1 MNEDYV
7 IAQNAETGCLCTAFR
22 GRFWLWAKGKRCW
35 VLSPTV
41 EREYMDA
48 QEDGLPQSKQDWLAS
63 SNDWLLMDDYEVPD
77 AVVKALRT
85 LPNKEETPCK
95 VNTTAPNADAAVTM
109 AVPAATLAE
118 ETSTTQADAN
128 SCPPGPCSPADASGA
143 MSNPSGAAAA
153 CSAAEFDYSG
163 LDAQTVTDLHLAE
176 QMYTSG
182 RKLAEMGLRRMA
194 DGVAIAHDALCGA
207 CDNLSQAHN
216 NQYSKDTFAAWCAS
230 VGLHR
235 KAAERLLQ
243 VSKLM
248 DSSSPR
254 EQEILQELSPSLLYA
269 AAKPSAPAEAVAA
282 VKAGDITTHK
292 EYQEVVSR
300 LKSETA
306 RADAAERYARSEKD
320 RRSAAEARLDAALA
334 DLDAERKRADEAEA
348 RPIEVAVQQPGEAD
362 LAKYYAEGERRARE
376 KLAAQIDSADRA
388 AAKYKTDNAK
398 LRSQLSGKADHLAA
412 VEKELSKLKAQLAG
426 YRSSEPVAL
435 VRCCEC
441 AYESRCCG
449 LGMLDMPDDELEK
462 LQLALT
468 ACAAGKRKN

>member
-1 MNEDYV
+1 MNGDYV
-7 IAQNAETGCLCTAFR
+7 ISQLAETGSLYAAFR
-22 GRFWLWAKGKRCW
+22 DRFWLWDKEKRSW
-35 VLSPTV
+35 VLSPWAESQYTAD
-41 EREYMDA
+41 REK
-48 QEDGLPQSKQDWLAS
+48 GLAQSKQDWLANGS
-63 SNDWLLMDDYEVPD
+63 RWLFLDDYEVPD
-77 AVVKALRT
+77 AALQALKKT
-85 LPNKEETPCK
+85 NPIQA
-95 VNTTAPNADAAVTM
+95 APASHADAG
-109 AVPAATLAE
+109 AATQ
-118 ETSTTQADAN
+118 S
-128 SCPPGPCSPADASGA
+128 PC
-143 MSNPSGAAAA
+143 AAALA
-153 CSAAEFDYSG
+153 SSAAEPAAFDYTG
-163 LDAQTVTDLHLAE
+163 LDDQTVADLHLAE
-176 QMYTSG
+176 REFNAG
-182 RKLAEMGLRRMA
+182 KKLAEIGLRRMA
-194 DGVAIAHDALCGA
+194 DGVSIAHDALCVTMATKCRNGHGEFI
-207 CDNLSQAHN
+207 S
-216 NQYSKDTFAAWCAS
+216 SEKTFTAWCAS

-269 AAKPSAPAEAVAA
+269 AAKPSAPAQAVAA

-292 EYQEVVSR
+292 AYQEVVAR

-306 RADAAERYARSEKD
+306 RADAAEQDAHSEKD

-348 RPIEVAVQQPGEAD
+348 RPIEVAVQQPGEAE

-398 LRSQLSGKADHLAA
+398 LRSQLSGKSDHLAA
-412 VEKELSKLKAQLAG
+412 VEKELAKLKAQLAG
-426 YRSSEPVAL
+426 YRSSEPVTL

>member
-48 QEDGLPQSKQDWLAS
+48 QEDGLPQSKQDWLANS
-63 SNDWLLMDDYEVPD
+63 TDWLLMDDYEVPD
-77 AVVKALRT
+77 AALQALKKANPT
-85 LPNKEETPCK
+85 QA
-95 VNTTAPNADAAVTM
+95 VTAPVAAE
-109 AVPAATLAE
+109 PAA
-118 ETSTTQADAN
+118 
-128 SCPPGPCSPADASGA
+128 
-143 MSNPSGAAAA
+143 
-153 CSAAEFDYSG
+153 FDYTG
-163 LDAQTVTDLHLAE
+163 LDDQTVADLHLAE
-176 QMYTSG
+176 REFSAG
-182 RKLAEMGLRRMA
+182 KKLAEMGLRRMA

-207 CDNLSQAHN
+207 CDKLSQAHN

-248 DSSSPR
+248 DNSSPR
-254 EQEILQELSPSLLYA
+254 EQKILQELAPSLLYA

-292 EYQEVVSR
+292 EYQEMVAR

-306 RADAAERYARSEKD
+306 RADAAERDARSEKD
-320 RRSAAEARLDAALA
+320 RRSAAEARLDATLA
-334 DLDAERKRADEAEA
+334 DLDAERRRADEAEA

-412 VEKELSKLKAQLAG
+412 VEKELAKLKAQLAG

-435 VRCCEC
+435 VRCCDC
-441 AYESRCCG
+441 VYESRCCG
-449 LGMLDMPDDELEK
+449 LGMLDMPEDELEK

>member
-48 QEDGLPQSKQDWLAS
+48 QEDGLPQSKQDWLAN

-77 AVVKALRT
+77 AVVKALHT

-292 EYQEVVSR
+292 EYQEMVAR

-306 RADAAERYARSEKD
+306 RADAAERDARSEKD
-320 RRSAAEARLDAALA
+320 RRSAAEARLDTTLA
-334 DLDAERKRADEAEA
+334 DLDAERRRAEEAEA

-398 LRSQLSGKADHLAA
+398 LRSQLSGKSDHLAA
-412 VEKELSKLKAQLAG
+412 VEKELAKLKAQLAG
-426 YRSSEPVAL
+426 YRSSEPVTL

>member
-1 MNEDYV
+1 MNGDYV
-7 IAQNAETGCLCTAFR
+7 IAQNAETGCLCAAFR

-35 VLSPTV
+35 VLSPAV
-41 EREYMDA
+41 ESEYMDA
-48 QEDGLPQSKQDWLAS
+48 QEDGRPQSKQDWLAN

-77 AVVKALRT
+77 AALQALKKAN
-85 LPNKEETPCK
+85 PIQA
-95 VNTTAPNADAAVTM
+95 APA
-109 AVPAATLAE
+109 
-118 ETSTTQADAN
+118 
-128 SCPPGPCSPADASGA
+128 SPADA
-143 MSNPSGAAAA
+143 GAAIQSPCAA
-153 CSAAEFDYSG
+153 APASSAAEPAAFDYTG
-163 LDAQTVTDLHLAE
+163 LDDQTVADLHLAE
-176 QMYTSG
+176 REFNAG
-182 RKLAEMGLRRMA
+182 KKLAEIGLRRMA

-207 CDNLSQAHN
+207 CDKLSQAHN

-292 EYQEVVSR
+292 EYQEVVAR

-306 RADAAERYARSEKD
+306 RADAAEQDARSEKD
-320 RRSAAEARLDAALA
+320 RRSAAEARLDATLA
-334 DLDAERKRADEAEA
+334 DLDAERRRADEAEA
-348 RPIEVAVQQPGEAD
+348 RPIEVAVQQPGEAE

-398 LRSQLSGKADHLAA
+398 LRSQLSGKSDHLAA
-412 VEKELSKLKAQLAG
+412 VEKELAKLKAQLAG

-435 VRCCEC
+435 VRCCDC
-441 AYESRCCG
+441 VYESRCCG
-449 LGMLDMPDDELEK
+449 LGMLDMPEDELEK

>member
-1 MNEDYV
+1 MKEDYV

-48 QEDGLPQSKQDWLAS
+48 QEDGLPQSKQDWLANS
-63 SNDWLLMDDYEVPD
+63 TDWLLMDDYEVPD
-77 AVVKALRT
+77 AALQALKKANPT
-85 LPNKEETPCK
+85 QA
-95 VNTTAPNADAAVTM
+95 VTAPVAAE
-109 AVPAATLAE
+109 PAA
-118 ETSTTQADAN
+118 
-128 SCPPGPCSPADASGA
+128 
-143 MSNPSGAAAA
+143 
-153 CSAAEFDYSG
+153 FDYTG
-163 LDAQTVTDLHLAE
+163 LDDQTVADLHLAE
-176 QMYTSG
+176 REFSAG
-182 RKLAEMGLRRMA
+182 KKLAEMGLRRMA

-254 EQEILQELSPSLLYA
+254 EQKLLQELSPSLLYA

-292 EYQEVVSR
+292 EYQEMVAR

-306 RADAAERYARSEKD
+306 RADAAERDVRSEKD
-320 RRSAAEARLDAALA
+320 RRSAAEARLDATLA
-334 DLDAERKRADEAEA
+334 DLDAERRRADEAEA

-412 VEKELSKLKAQLAG
+412 VEKELAKLKAQLAG

-441 AYESRCCG
+441 VYESRCCG
-449 LGMLDMPDDELEK
+449 LGMLDMPEDELEK

>member
-1 MNEDYV
+1 MKEDYV

-48 QEDGLPQSKQDWLAS
+48 QEDGLPQSKQDWLANS
-63 SNDWLLMDDYEVPD
+63 TDWLLMDDYEVPD
-77 AVVKALRT
+77 AALQALKKANPT
-85 LPNKEETPCK
+85 QA
-95 VNTTAPNADAAVTM
+95 VTAPVAAE
-109 AVPAATLAE
+109 PAA
-118 ETSTTQADAN
+118 
-128 SCPPGPCSPADASGA
+128 
-143 MSNPSGAAAA
+143 
-153 CSAAEFDYSG
+153 FDYTG
-163 LDAQTVTDLHLAE
+163 LDNQTVADLHLAE
-176 QMYTSG
+176 REFSAG
-182 RKLAEMGLRRMA
+182 KKLAEMGLRRMA

-292 EYQEVVSR
+292 EYQEMVAR

-306 RADAAERYARSEKD
+306 RADAAERDARSEKD
-320 RRSAAEARLDAALA
+320 RRSAAEARLDATLA
-334 DLDAERKRADEAEA
+334 DLDAERRRADEAEA

-398 LRSQLSGKADHLAA
+398 LRSQLSGKSDHLAA
-412 VEKELSKLKAQLAG
+412 VEKELAKLKAQLAG
-426 YRSSEPVAL
+426 YRSSEPVTL
-435 VRCCEC
+435 VRCWDC

-468 ACAAGKRKN
+468 ACAAGKQKN